1 VAWRVVRRGGRG
13 KRSRQG
19 SIQHAG
25 LRIVWEGAKIVCNC
39 SHLIFVELS
48 LFLMIVFFVLL
59 SEIKSDSKNYER
71 IVNSLIYS
79 RVKNNLKY
87 TFLKK
92 I

>member
-1 VAWRVVRRGGRG
+1 
-13 KRSRQG
+13 
-19 SIQHAG
+19 
-25 LRIVWEGAKIVCNC
+25 
-39 SHLIFVELS
+39 
-48 LFLMIVFFVLL
+48 MIVFFVLL

-92 I
+92 IWNLTTMGTYDVEPKSEICFLKKKLKYAPVALNLYSLE